1 MYRPKDQKLNFMSKS
16 HYFATMKALSLVPS
30 SFPASPRIFKRL
42 IFRRNKYYCSSSIT
56 LANTKLLIETKQ
68 CFQTD
73 FGPLNPNLASV
84 YLSYVTTPQ
93 KMPSKSPKMTFQP
106 LLHFKRYVGR
116 PFVYQFWKSP
126 FGTQRV
132 IQISCWSIEF
142 INWIKFGSDL

>member
-30 SFPASPRIFKRL
+30 SIPPSPGIFKIL

-68 CFQTD
+68 CFQTN

-84 YLSYVTTPQ
+84 YLCHVRKPQ
-93 KMPSKSPKMTFQP
+93 KTPSKSPKMAFQA
-106 LLHFKRYVGR
+106 LLHLLFWTNGGMGGRIAIARFKPWFMVFLIG
-116 PFVYQFWKSP
+116 
-126 FGTQRV
+126 
-132 IQISCWSIEF
+132 
-142 INWIKFGSDL
+142 